1 MMQIKLS
8 NGSTIKVS
16 DKSGSDPIRGYTKD
30 YIMTVDNTR
39 TFKRM
44 YFSEDMEHAEI
55 LWDDSGRLI
64 ILGSYGNWT
73 FYFSHIGDRTIEE
86 FLSQTDDQYLGSKLL
101 GNEYLVLDL
110 ESTVLTL
117 KEMMDFTI
125 ADESKKQTEIHMIE
139 LLSDGDIS
147 FDMYAAESNI
157 PDVWESGEYKVNPM
171 WKQFVLKFWNPL
183 VKPRFEEYILTN

>member
-1 MMQIKLS
+1 MQVKLS

-30 YIMTVDNTR
+30 YMITVDNTR

-55 LWDDSGRLI
+55 LWDNSGRLI

-73 FYFSHIGDRTIEE
+73 HYFSHIGDSTIEQ
-86 FLSQTDDQYLGSKLL
+86 FLSQIEDKYLGRKLL
-101 GNEYLVLDL
+101 GEDYLVFDLD
-110 ESTVLTL
+110 STVSTL
-117 KEMMDFTI
+117 MEASDLVFADSQEKENELRLID
-125 ADESKKQTEIHMIE
+125 
-139 LLSDGDIS
+139 LLSNEDIS

-157 PDVWESGEYKVNPM
+157 PDVWESQEYKVNPM
-171 WKQFVLKFWNPL
+171 WEQFVSKFWNPL
-183 VKPRFEEYILTN
+183 VKPRFGEYILTN